1 MLATLIAYDVLY
13 YKNKQWHVLDDTESL
28 AQARD
33 LAREAHL
40 EKNCAV
46 EIWQT
51 LNPNMPI
58 IKRSNLIEKY

>member
-1 MLATLIAYDVLY
+1 MLATPVVYDVLY
-13 YKNKQWHVLDDTESL
+13 YKDKQWHVLDNTKSL
-28 AQARD
+28 TQARD
-33 LAREAHL
+33 LARKVHC